1 MELQIQAKIG
11 VQMSGKGN
19 PAQSL
24 SRVLDAKSGKGKKIA
39 IIAAEWHSEIVDTMV
54 SNAQL
59 ELQRLGTKKIDL
71 YRVPGSFEIPVMA
84 AHLVDSYDGM
94 ITLGLVLRGG
104 TAHFE
109 YVCAG
114 VTQGITHLAV
124 TKKKPIAFG
133 VLMCD
138 TLQQA
143 IDRSGAPESA
153 ENKGAECAQAVI
165 ATLLAIDS
173 IKISS

>member
-1 MELQIQAKIG
+1 
-11 VQMSGKGN
+11 MSGEGRSADSIAHKLN
-19 PAQSL
+19 S
-24 SRVLDAKSGKGKKIA
+24 KSGKGKKIA
-39 IIAAEWHSEIVDTMV
+39 IVAAQWHPEIVDTMV
-54 SNAQL
+54 FHAKS
-59 ELQRLGTKKIDL
+59 ELKRLGTKKVDL
-71 YRVPGSFEIPVMA
+71 FYVPGSFEIPVMA
-84 AHLVDSYDGM
+84 AHLVDSYDGL
-94 ITLGLVLRGG
+94 ISLGLVLRGG

-114 VTQGITHLAV
+114 VTQGLTHLGV

-138 TLQQA
+138 TLEQA
-143 IDRSGAPESA
+143 IDRSGAPGA
-153 ENKGAECAQAVI
+153 TENKGVECAQAVI

>member
-1 MELQIQAKIG
+1 
-11 VQMSGKGN
+11 MSGRGN

-24 SRVLDAKSGKGKKIA
+24 SRALDAKSGKGKKIA
-39 IIAAEWHSEIVDTMV
+39 IIAAQWHSEIVDILV
-54 SNAQL
+54 LNAQS
-59 ELQRLGTKKIDL
+59 ELQRLGVKKVDL

-84 AHLVDSYDGM
+84 AHLVDSYDGL

-114 VTQGITHLAV
+114 VTQGLTHLGV
-124 TKKKPIAFG
+124 TKRRPIAFG

-143 IDRSGAPESA
+143 IDRSGSPDSP

-165 ATLLAIDS
+165 ATLVAIDS

>member
-1 MELQIQAKIG
+1 
-11 VQMSGKGN
+11 MSGVGK
-19 PAQSL
+19 PTESL
-24 SRVLDAKSGKGKKIA
+24 SHFLDVKSGKGKKIA
-39 IIAAEWHSEIVDTMV
+39 IIAAGWHPEIVDTMTLH
-54 SNAQL
+54 AQAEL
-59 ELQRLGTKKIDL
+59 ERLGCKKIDL

-84 AHLVDSYDGM
+84 AHLIGSYDGLV
-94 ITLGLVLRGG
+94 TLGLVLRGE
-104 TAHFE
+104 TAHFD
-109 YVCAG
+109 YVCSG

-143 IDRSGAPESA
+143 IDRSGAPEA
-153 ENKGAECAQAVI
+153 KENKGLECAQAVI

>member
-1 MELQIQAKIG
+1 
-11 VQMSGKGN
+11 MSGKGN
-19 PAQSL
+19 PTESL
-24 SRVLDAKSGKGKKIA
+24 ARVLNAKSGKGKKIA
-39 IIAAEWHSEIVDTMV
+39 IIAAEWHPEIVDTMIL
-54 SNAQL
+54 NAQS
-59 ELQRLGTKKIDL
+59 ELQRLGTKKVDL

-84 AHLVDSYDGM
+84 AHLVDSYDAL
-94 ITLGLVLRGG
+94 IALGLVLRGG

-109 YVCAG
+109 YVCSG
-114 VTQGITHLAV
+114 VTQGITHLSV

-138 TLQQA
+138 TIEQA
-143 IDRSGAPESA
+143 IDRSGAAGAA
-153 ENKGAECAQAVI
+153 ENKGAECAEAVI

>member
-1 MELQIQAKIG
+1 
-11 VQMSGKGN
+11 MSGKGS
-19 PAQSL
+19 PVESL
-24 SRVLDAKSGKGKKIA
+24 SHALNAKSGKGKKIA
-39 IIAAEWHSEIVDTMV
+39 IIAAQWHSEVVDTMV
-54 SNAQL
+54 LKAQS
-59 ELQRLGTKKIDL
+59 ELQRLGTKKVDL
-71 YRVPGSFEIPVMA
+71 FHVPGSFEIPVMA
-84 AHLVDSYDGM
+84 AHLVDSYDGL

-138 TLQQA
+138 TLEQA
-143 IDRSGAPESA
+143 IDRSGAPGAA
-153 ENKGAECAQAVI
+153 EDKGTECAQAVI
-165 ATLLAIDS
+165 ATLLSIDS
-173 IKISS
+173 VKISS